1 MLEVEGPERDAGRG
15 EGSGFCG
22 RRLSVTGFGEAGR
35 GSPPGKKMNWAPGQ
49 GAKSEQRDVP
59 FGLDMREGRT
69 KPSIRLASSVGS
81 ILMRQRLPASSRSLH
96 RCQILGQKSISQMAS
111 VGCLSLGKTNF

>member
-1 MLEVEGPERDAGRG
+1 MLEVEGPERDVGRG

-22 RRLSVTGFGEAGR
+22 RRLSVTGVGEAGR

-59 FGLDMREGRT
+59 LGLDTRGGQR
-69 KPSIRLASSVGS
+69 KPSIRLAFSVGS
-81 ILMRQRLPASSRSLH
+81 LLMRQCLPASSRSLH
-96 RCQILGQKSISQMAS
+96 RCQIL
-111 VGCLSLGKTNF
+111 